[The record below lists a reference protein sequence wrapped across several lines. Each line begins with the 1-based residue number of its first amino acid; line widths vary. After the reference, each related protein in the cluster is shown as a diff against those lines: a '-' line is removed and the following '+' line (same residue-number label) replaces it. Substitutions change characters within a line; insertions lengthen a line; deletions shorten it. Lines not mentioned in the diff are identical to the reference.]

1 MTVNFGLYE
10 NRIIPFKH
18 FQSDDKSSDP
28 SDDQEEDSESLFNIE
43 ETNFG
48 CDHVDKD
55 DLKIEHDGESDDDS
69 TVEIGKLSFTNFSVF
84 GSLTIVSIILII
96 SSNTKWRKTV
106 LDGFYLKGF
115 LKCFYLFL

>member
-1 MTVNFGLYE
+1 MGKNLLAREMTVNFGLYE

-18 FQSDDKSSDP
+18 FQSDDKSSDQ

-48 CDHVDKD
+48 CDPVDRD

-69 TVEIGKLSFTNFSVF
+69 TVEIGKLSLSNF
-84 GSLTIVSIILII
+84 
-96 SSNTKWRKTV
+96 
-106 LDGFYLKGF
+106 
-115 LKCFYLFL
+115 